1 MTTRRRGPGRRF
13 TSGNPGRPKGSR
25 NRATQLAE
33 ALLDGE
39 AEGLTRKAIELALG
53 GDAAALRLCLERVI
67 APRRE
72 RPLTFTLPA
81 LRSAKDTPATMA
93 SITEAVAA
101 GAITLGEAAEL
112 VKLVETFIK
121 ALETHEFEERLRLL
135 ESRQIETRP

>member
-1 MTTRRRGPGRRF
+1 MTTRRGPGRRF
-13 TSGNPGRPKGSR
+13 VRGNPGRPKGSR

-39 AEGLTRKAIELALG
+39 AVGLTRKAIELALG

-93 SITEAVAA
+93 SITEAAAA
-101 GAITLGEAAEL
+101 GAITLGEAAAL
-112 VKLVETFIK
+112 AKLVETFIK

-135 ESRQIETRP
+135 EAQQNETRP